1 MHVKRQLYKK
11 LYPSAPCE
19 LPLLHG
25 ATYEAGYRAGL
36 TVAHASSVNIACEPG
51 RSPPAT
57 LNCHL
62 GRLQPTVHDF
72 CRPLGKKCVCLYI
85 IVKIVESSFYLV
97 YRKYLFWSTCQ
108 MSKFNS
114 VQNSKMIVRSSRN
127 LNSWVGHLGRQEER
141 RDTGVLLEW

>member
-1 MHVKRQLYKK
+1 MTFSFFF
-11 LYPSAPCE
+11 YPGPKWTTARWFYIARPTGLLHYFHQNVSAPCE

-72 CRPLGKKCVCLYI
+72 CRPLGKFNMSFKNFI
-85 IVKIVESSFYLV
+85 ISCNFMGEYLT
-97 YRKYLFWSTCQ
+97 LF
-108 MSKFNS
+108 NA
-114 VQNSKMIVRSSRN
+114 V
-127 LNSWVGHLGRQEER
+127 HLCF
-141 RDTGVLLEW
+141 L